1 MQPCV
6 RPSHSGARKLATSQ
20 TKFHNF
26 AYNSS
31 LNIFRDF
38 KLSLSRSS
46 DPIFDL
52 FFFFLSLFQEV
63 LLAHSKTSTHCEP
76 ITVILAGVEA
86 PELAAILGFVY
97 TGSATVPRPRLNAFL
112 HAAEALHIALPPVPL
127 VMTCAQSEC
136 KQEDDFKD
144 VKINP
149 KYLRRDQY
157 PCCARCFHR
166 PRSINQDEDP
176 AGKREPYP
184 AIESLETGREIGPL
198 PESMN
203 FAGSRYGP
211 SKYCSTTSH
220 WPVPP
225 PFASVA
231 REKMAH
237 GVDQHSDKGKERTS
251 EPDAARYRPISV
263 VARIDRVGDVPTGNR
278 HWENHHNGCD
288 FSDKPFRHRGVE
300 SLSFSYDPSPRDG
313 GSEQPEARMRN
324 ARIGDEEDA
333 LGGND
338 LSTYGDCNSEQERI
352 HEDRLSVIRSR
363 IDASAQI
370 RAVSSGSYERAD
382 HGEDLTCRE
391 GCFAWRSPRRQVAN
405 RVIDSPWKQTV
416 KPYHLPK
423 VQPMALLQPHAENV
437 VSVLLWF
444 VSFFFF
450 LLILLFV
457 VVKQNV
463 AGWITLDDN
472 SAFSKIG
479 YSGMDYEYWSLLWF
493 LSFFL
498 HDNPAFCSKIGCNG
512 VDYKC

>member
-1 MQPCV
+1 M
-6 RPSHSGARKLATSQ
+6 
-20 TKFHNF
+20 
-26 AYNSS
+26 
-31 LNIFRDF
+31 
-38 KLSLSRSS
+38 
-46 DPIFDL
+46 
-52 FFFFLSLFQEV
+52 

-127 VMTCAQSEC
+127 VMTCAQSDC

-423 VQPMALLQPHAENV
+423 VQPMALLQPHVENV

-472 SAFSKIG
+472 SAFCSKIG